1 MRRVYIASEG
11 LGGETIE
18 FSVDQ
23 VVPDEVPG
31 EWLAYLRF
39 PRFGQSELR
48 TIKIRGFSWR
58 DLGIQVNFHV
68 NLYITDYERS
78 SGATLTEVRRLRRAL
93 KKPTPVDPEGF

>member
-1 MRRVYIASEG
+1 MRRVYKTSNHSED
-11 LGGETIE
+11 ETIE
-18 FSVDQ
+18 FAVDQ

-31 EWLAYLRF
+31 EWLAYLKF

-68 NLYITDYERS
+68 NLYIADYERS
-78 SGATLTEVRRLRRAL
+78 SELKLTEIRRLRRAL
-93 KKPTPVDPEGF
+93 KKPTLQIRQ